1 MEAEQTIIN
10 TKGKLWKHQLL
21 RRIAY
26 SKDFPTRLRLFNILR
41 RSFGL
46 DLLLFETPSGLKLLL
61 DVNDWVQHQIYFFGS
76 YEAQSLTLFKNL
88 AKNASVVFDIGSHV
102 GQYALECA
110 QADADQTKKI
120 YAIEVNPKTFTY
132 LLNNLQMNKFR
143 HVVPVLGAVAGTP
156 GLLNIAIPEYWNM
169 GNTQIAE
176 NNDGFNNYL
185 AASFTVADLLEKYSL
200 QHIDLVKI
208 DVEGHEI
215 YVLGS
220 LFSAGIFPTDII
232 LEFIPDVF
240 AQCDD
245 LVELLLKHNYS
256 LSDVTGQPY
265 VKGKALP
272 EQNLWA
278 HKI

>member
-41 RSFGL
+41 KSFGL
-46 DLLLFETPSGLKLLL
+46 DLLLFGTPSGLKLLL
-61 DVNDWVQHQIYFFGS
+61 NVDDWVQHQIYFFGS
-76 YEAQSLTLFKNL
+76 YEAQSLTLFKSL
-88 AKNASVVFDIGSHV
+88 AKNAEVVFDIGSHV

-132 LLNNLQMNKFR
+132 LLNNIQLNRFR
-143 HVVPVLGAVAGTP
+143 HVIPVLGAVAGSP

-176 NNDGFNNYL
+176 NNNGFNNYL
-185 AASFTVADLLEKYSL
+185 AASFTMSDLLNKYHL
-200 QHIDLVKI
+200 DHIGVVKI

-220 LFSAGIFPTDII
+220 LFSAGIFPSDII
-232 LEFIPDVF
+232 MEFIPEAF

-256 LSDVTGQPY
+256 LSDVTGQVY
-265 VKGKALP
+265 VKGRPLP

-278 HKI
+278 HKL